1 MDETLYLSIKRYQ
14 SQNAVKDQEG
24 GGGGGRGLK
33 AVLPHV
39 ISVGARGLPLPN
51 LTWTWHVGPLISEP
65 SPLEK
70 VKGDKRDK
78 S

>member
-1 MDETLYLSIKRYQ
+1 MLSKTKKE
-14 SQNAVKDQEG
+14 AGV
-24 GGGGGRGLK
+24 GGGGRGLK
-33 AVLPHV
+33 AVFPHV